1 MRQLSGLDASFLYL
15 ETANAPMHISS
26 LAIYDQSTA
35 PGGKVR
41 FKEIIEN
48 TTNRI
53 KRLPIL
59 SRHLLTVPLG
69 LDHPYW
75 VSDGSFDPEFHI
87 RHIALP
93 APGDW
98 RQLCIQVAR
107 LHSRP
112 LDRSRPLWEM
122 YVIEGLDN
130 VKGYP
135 PGCFAIFTKMHHA
148 AVDGASGMEITAA
161 LHDLSPDAHQNA
173 EPYVVESDRT
183 PGPLELVL
191 RSQLNNLRQ
200 PFRMISVARNTVPGF
215 ARAYARLRKGE
226 LHRIPD
232 VPRTRFNAAVSAH
245 RVFDAARFP
254 LSDIKAIKNAV
265 PGATVND
272 VAITLCGGGLRRYLE
287 AKGELPDASLVAMA
301 PINVR
306 DPSDK
311 GTAGN
316 VVSAMAVLL
325 RNDIEDPAQRLAA
338 VHQHA
343 LEAKELAN
351 AIGAKSMTDYTQFIP
366 STLTAQAARLASR
379 WNLMNQIK
387 PMYNCVITNVP
398 GPQVPLYNTGA
409 KMLSNLGTGPVL
421 DSVGLFHV
429 ISSYCGEFSIS
440 VTSCRELMPDPDF
453 YRQCLQDSFDALL
466 AATVG
471 SAPNKGKAAR
481 GKTSAGK
488 AAAKKAGAKKT
499 PRKKAQAAPKA
510 KTRAAP
516 TARKAA
522 RPARPAAKPKTASRR
537 RKTG

>member
-1 MRQLSGLDASFLYL
+1 MQQLSGLDASFLYL
-15 ETANAPMHISS
+15 ETANAPMHISG

-48 TTNRI
+48 TTHRI

-98 RQLCIQVAR
+98 RQLCIQISR
-107 LHSRP
+107 LHARP
-112 LDRSRPLWEM
+112 LDRGRPLWEM
-122 YVIEGLDN
+122 YVIEGLDK
-130 VKGYP
+130 VEGYP

-161 LHDLSPDAHQNA
+161 LHDLSPDAHIDS
-173 EPYVVESDRT
+173 EPYAVETSRA
-183 PGPLELVL
+183 PGALGLVL

-215 ARAYARLRKGE
+215 AKAYARLRRGE
-226 LHRIPD
+226 LHRID
-232 VPRTRFNAAVSAH
+232 NVPRTRFNAAVSAH

-254 LSDIKAIKNAV
+254 LSEIKAIKNAV

-272 VAITLCGGGLRRYLE
+272 VAITLCGGGLRRYLK
-287 AKGELPDASLVAMA
+287 AKNELPEASLVAMA

-306 DPSDK
+306 DPSEK

-316 VVSAMAVLL
+316 VVSAMAVQL
-325 RNDIEDPAQRLAA
+325 RSDIEDPAERLAA
-338 VHQHA
+338 VHQNS
-343 LEAKELAN
+343 LQSKELAN

-379 WNLMNQIK
+379 WGLLNQMK

-429 ISSYCGEFSIS
+429 ISSYCGEFTISI
-440 VTSCRELMPDPDF
+440 TSCRDLMPDPEF
-453 YRQCLQDSFDALL
+453 YRQCLQDSFDALKEATL
-466 AATVG
+466 GKQAART
-471 SAPNKGKAAR
+471 KAA
-481 GKTSAGK
+481 GKKSPARKKSAAGGG
-488 AAAKKAGAKKT
+488 AKRKAGT
-499 PRKKAQAAPKA
+499 APKA
-510 KTRAAP
+510 KSRA
-516 TARKAA
+516 
-522 RPARPAAKPKTASRR
+522 KTVSARR
-537 RKTG
+537 RAS

>member
-1 MRQLSGLDASFLYL
+1 MQQLSGLDASFLYL

-41 FKEIIEN
+41 FKDIIEN

-107 LHSRP
+107 IHARP
-112 LDRSRPLWEM
+112 LDRGRPLWEM

-130 VKGYP
+130 VEGYP
-135 PGCFAIFTKMHHA
+135 PGCFALFTKMHHA

-161 LHDLSPDAHQNA
+161 LHDLSPDAHEDAQ
-173 EPYVVESDRT
+173 PYPVEVTRN
-183 PGPLELVL
+183 PGKLELVA
-191 RSQLNNLRQ
+191 RSQLNTLRQ
-200 PFRMISVARNTVPGF
+200 PFRIISLARNTVPGF
-215 ARAYARLRKGE
+215 AKAYARLRKGE
-226 LHRIPD
+226 LHGIPD
-232 VPRTRFNAAVSAH
+232 VPRTRFNDKVSAH
-245 RVFDAARFP
+245 RVFDAARFS

-272 VAITLCGGGLRRYLE
+272 VAITLCGGGLRRYLK
-287 AKGELPDASLVAMA
+287 AKDELPDASLVAMA

-306 DPSDK
+306 DPAEK

-325 RNDIEDPAQRLAA
+325 RSDIEDPAERLAA
-338 VHQHA
+338 VHEHA
-343 LEAKELAN
+343 LDAKELAN

-379 WNLMNQIK
+379 WNLANQIK
-387 PMYNCVITNVP
+387 PIYNCVITNVP

-429 ISSYCGEFSIS
+429 ISSYCGEFTISI
-440 VTSCRELMPDPDF
+440 TSCRELMPDPDF
-453 YRQCLQDSFDALL
+453 YRQCLQDSFDELL
-466 AATVG
+466 ASHRRQQARATQG
-471 SAPNKGKAAR
+471 GHEGRCERRLKRSP
-481 GKTSAGK
+481 
-488 AAAKKAGAKKT
+488 
-499 PRKKAQAAPKA
+499 
-510 KTRAAP
+510 
-516 TARKAA
+516 AA
-522 RPARPAAKPKTASRR
+522 RPPPNPGRPAKKVACEKDVRQRFAPQDPRLQR
-537 RKTG
+537 RKRAAASKRRAG

>member
-1 MRQLSGLDASFLYL
+1 
-15 ETANAPMHISS
+15 
-26 LAIYDQSTA
+26 
-35 PGGKVR
+35 
-41 FKEIIEN
+41 
-48 TTNRI
+48 
-53 KRLPIL
+53 
-59 SRHLLTVPLG
+59 
-69 LDHPYW
+69 
-75 VSDGSFDPEFHI
+75 
-87 RHIALP
+87 
-93 APGDW
+93 
-98 RQLCIQVAR
+98 
-107 LHSRP
+107 
-112 LDRSRPLWEM
+112 M

-161 LHDLSPDAHQNA
+161 LHDLSPDAHQNS

-325 RNDIEDPAQRLAA
+325 RSDIEDPAQRLAA

-471 SAPNKGKAAR
+471 AAQNKGKAAR

-499 PRKKAQAAPKA
+499 PRKKAPAAPKA
-510 KTRAAP
+510 KKLAAP

-522 RPARPAAKPKTASRR
+522 RPVRPAAKPKTATRR
-537 RKTG
+537 RKAG